1 MRQFTSPSAFVIP
14 ENQSAIGEVKATDAD
29 GDSVSFKVLGTN
41 EKIQITSS
49 GVLSFIGASDYEEQ
63 VSYTAN
69 IEASDGEQTAIQ
81 EVTVELTNINDVAP
95 NFVSDSTFSAPENQ
109 TEIGIVEAEDADGD
123 TVTFTISGT
132 DLSITE
138 SGVLSFNQEPDYET
152 KDLYEA
158 TVTANDGLNITN
170 QIISVSVTDV
180 NERPILH
187 LMKILRLLRI
197 KQQLAKW

>member
-1 MRQFTSPSAFVIP
+1 MAEVSDGPNNVRKNLSVNIINVNDNAPEFTSPSAFVIP

-81 EVTVELTNINDVAP
+81 EVTVELTNINDVAH
-95 NFVSDSTFSAPENQ
+95 NFVSDSTFSAP
-109 TEIGIVEAEDADGD
+109 
-123 TVTFTISGT
+123 
-132 DLSITE
+132 
-138 SGVLSFNQEPDYET
+138 
-152 KDLYEA
+152 
-158 TVTANDGLNITN
+158 
-170 QIISVSVTDV
+170 
-180 NERPILH
+180 
-187 LMKILRLLRI
+187 
-197 KQQLAKW
+197 